1 METKFTIYLGLNDK
15 DTKQQMI
22 STEEAMLKVHALV
35 GDCSMS
41 LIQGYFTH
49 ADGSMVIEKT
59 IKCEIFGMEDN
70 KVHAIVE
77 QLKLDLCRKLDCML
91 ELVKKV
97 EERSPQVVQEYR
109 QRLMDKVKELLED
122 TSIDESRILTEVTI
136 FSDKID
142 EIARLRIYVA

>member
-1 METKFTIYLGLNDK
+1 MEVLNMNKHEIFIGLNDK

-59 IKCEIFGMEDN
+59 IKCEIFGMEDT
-70 KVHAIVE
+70 KIHAIIE
-77 QLKLDLCRKLDCML
+77 QLKHDLNQ
-91 ELVKKV
+91 ESILVNKYIGQV
-97 EERSPQVVQEYR
+97 EF
-109 QRLMDKVKELLED
+109 
-122 TSIDESRILTEVTI
+122 I
-136 FSDKID
+136 
-142 EIARLRIYVA
+142 